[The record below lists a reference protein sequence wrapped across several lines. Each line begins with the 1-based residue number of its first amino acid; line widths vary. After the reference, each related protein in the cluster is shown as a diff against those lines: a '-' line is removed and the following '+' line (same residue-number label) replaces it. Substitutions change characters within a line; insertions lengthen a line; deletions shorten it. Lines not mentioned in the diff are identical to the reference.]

1 MTRKKLDLG
10 EYVIIVEYD
19 KKNGKLDVRVL
30 DEAGEIIEGILISE
44 DDEDDDATT
53 NMDFNLN

>member
-10 EYVIIVEYD
+10 EYVITVEYD

-30 DEAGEIIEGILISE
+30 DEAGEIIEGILITE
-44 DDEDDDATT
+44 DEEDEGPVGM
-53 NMDFNLN
+53 NFNLN